1 MFYHGKF
8 NYNISS
14 FPCLH
19 LNSNY
24 NSKINCSSKD
34 LIVRYGTNIFT
45 SPSKLYLIY
54 PFYHICLYN
63 MLNLLLDVSS

>member
-1 MFYHGKF
+1 MFCHGKF
-8 NYNISS
+8 SYISS
-14 FPCLH
+14 FPCLR

-34 LIVRYGTNIFT
+34 LTVRYGANIST

-54 PFYHICLYN
+54 PFHHICLYN
-63 MLNLLLDVSS
+63 TLNLLLDVSS